1 VGESK
6 MRTRKEFSMSTTAIH
21 GTAGNG
27 VRADD
32 PVAWRQQT
40 RVFLQ
45 PVAAPSILGLFGFAG
60 ATFMVA
66 ANMAGWYGD
75 SESAL
80 YVFPFAAT
88 FGGIAQFAAA
98 MWAYRA
104 RDGIATAMHGMWGS
118 FWLAFGLLWGLDAVG
133 ALTLPSG
140 TFPAFGYWFLVLA
153 VITACGAAA
162 ATFEN
167 LSLTSVLATLAVG
180 SAFAAVYFLAGGS
193 GWKEASGWVLLAS
206 SWLAAYTATS
216 MMLEGA
222 AGRVI
227 LPLGYLDK
235 RSNIP
240 GKSEHVPLEFALG
253 EPGVRHGQ

>member
-1 VGESK
+1 
-6 MRTRKEFSMSTTAIH
+6 MSATALH
-21 GTAGNG
+21 SRSNG
-27 VRADD
+27 GVAAEDARA
-32 PVAWRQQT
+32 WKQQT

-66 ANMAGWYGD
+66 ANMAGWYGN
-75 SESAL
+75 STSAL

-88 FGGIAQFAAA
+88 FGGLAQFLAG

-118 FWLAFGLLWGLDAVG
+118 FWLAFGLLWGLDATG
-133 ALTLPSG
+133 TLALPAGS
-140 TFPAFGYWFLVLA
+140 FPAFGYWFLVLA
-153 VITACGAAA
+153 VITACGAVA

-167 LSLTSVLATLAVG
+167 ISLASVLTTLAVG
-180 SAFAAVYFLAGGS
+180 AAFAAIYFLTGTS
-193 GWKEASGWVLLAS
+193 GWEEASGWVLLAS
-206 SWLAAYTATS
+206 SWLAAYTAFS

-227 LPLGYLDK
+227 LPLGYLNK
-235 RSNIP
+235 RGNIP
-240 GKSEHVPLEFALG
+240 GHHEHVPLEFALG
-253 EPGVRHGQ
+253 EPGVRQGQ